1 MRRLIFAVLLGL
13 FCGASLAAAP
23 AVSVS
28 QPDQAL
34 LDNIMASLS
43 QHAAVRAD
51 FVQTRSNPALAKPQE
66 STGKLLFVLGHGMLW
81 RTLQPFTESLALTG
95 SHTSR
100 LDSKGRFE
108 RVRDARGVS
117 QVSQMLQSLLAG
129 QPDQVL
135 RAFAVKASG
144 TVEQWTLV
152 FTPKQAR
159 IARVLGDITLTGDAF
174 LEGIRIDMHDGS
186 STDIRFS
193 ATRDAGP
200 LDALEKRALDL
211 P

>member
-95 SHTSR
+95 NHTSR
-100 LDSKGRFE
+100 LDTQGRFE

>member
-13 FCGASLAAAP
+13 FCGAGFAAGTGKP
-23 AVSVS
+23 E
-28 QPDQAL
+28 QAL

-43 QHAAVRAD
+43 QHTAVRAD
-51 FVQTRSNPALAKPQE
+51 FVQTRSNPALARPQQ
-66 STGKLLFVLGHGMLW
+66 STGKLLFVLGRGMVW
-81 RTLQPFTESLALTG
+81 RTLQPFAESLALTG
-95 SHTSR
+95 SRTSR
-100 LDSKGRFE
+100 LGPQGRFE
-108 RVRDARGVS
+108 PVRDARGVS

-129 QPDQVL
+129 KPDQVL
-135 RAFAVKASG
+135 RAFAVEANGNASR
-144 TVEQWTLV
+144 WTLV

-159 IARVLGDITLTGDAF
+159 IARVLGGITLTGDAF

-193 ATRDAGP
+193 DTRDAGP

>member
-23 AVSVS
+23 VVSMS

>member
-43 QHAAVRAD
+43 LHAAVRAD

-95 SHTSR
+95 NHTSR
-100 LDSKGRFE
+100 LDTQGRFE

>member
-1 MRRLIFAVLLGL
+1 
-13 FCGASLAAAP
+13 
-23 AVSVS
+23 
-28 QPDQAL
+28 
-34 LDNIMASLS
+34 MASLS

>member
-13 FCGASLAAAP
+13 FCGASLAADP

-95 SHTSR
+95 NHTSR
-100 LDSKGRFE
+100 LDTQGRFE

>member
-13 FCGASLAAAP
+13 FCGASLAAGAAASASKP
-23 AVSVS
+23 E
-28 QPDQAL
+28 QAL
-34 LDNIMASLS
+34 LDKIMVSLS

-51 FVQTRSNPALAKPQE
+51 FAQTRSNPALAKPQE

-81 RTLQPFTESLALTG
+81 RTLQPFAESLALTG

-100 LDSKGRFE
+100 LDAQGRFE

-135 RAFAVKASG
+135 RAFTVKASG